1 MSASSGDK
9 YGNPRRWTDLRGLTR
24 PAFSLM
30 ILVLPALT
38 CDTGER
44 ASSARPNAI
53 RADSQAIQRL
63 HESDMHA
70 VVANDTATLMS
81 LWTDDIV
88 SIAPDGTVRRGRDA
102 NAAYLRE
109 QVSAMH
115 GMRPLEYSLR
125 FDEVSIRG
133 DLAVEWGSF
142 TSRSRR
148 DAGGDDMVSGGK
160 LMRVLRR
167 TADGKWLVART
178 IFTVDQPR

>member
-1 MSASSGDK
+1 M
-9 YGNPRRWTDLRGLTR
+9 
-24 PAFSLM
+24 
-30 ILVLPALT
+30 LVMPVLG
-38 CDTGER
+38 CGTGER
-44 ASSARPNAI
+44 ARRAQSTAT

-63 HESDMHA
+63 HDADMRA

-88 SIAPDGTVRRGRDA
+88 SMAPDGSVRRGRDA

-109 QVSAMH
+109 QVSAMR
-115 GMRPLEYSLR
+115 GIRPLEYSLR

-167 TADGKWLVART
+167 TADGNWLVART
-178 IFTVDQPR
+178 IFTADQSR